1 MARAR
6 LLVLALG
13 AAALAACGRDD
24 RVPETDTSKGAG
36 IIDSAPGAAL
46 ASVAA
51 TLTDEN
57 VFALLDTA
65 MTAVQQTDSLGAAK
79 ATDARVKAFAA
90 GAVTTSAANRR
101 GITTTSDRLQVRR
114 NLPDRDVIKDHA
126 EAMNELRSKSGRE
139 FDEAYLR
146 RAVEVRRSLID
157 EIEDALRGNT
167 RAAGVRT
174 YLDQL
179 RAVLQSEV
187 QQIEGLGRANG

>member
-1 MARAR
+1 MARAP
-6 LLVLALG
+6 LLILAA

-46 ASVAA
+46 AAVAA
-51 TLTDEN
+51 TLSDEN

-65 MTAVQQTDSLGAAK
+65 MTAVQQTDSIGAAK
-79 ATDARVKAFAA
+79 ATDPRVKAFAA
-90 GAVTTSAANRR
+90 GAVTTNAANRS
-101 GITTTSDRLQVRR
+101 GIAATFDRLQVRR

-126 EAMNELRSKSGRE
+126 ERMNELRSRSGRE
-139 FDEAYLR
+139 FDEAYVR
-146 RAVEVRRSLID
+146 RAADVRRSLID
-157 EIEDALRGNT
+157 EINDALKSNT

-179 RAVLQSEV
+179 RAVLQSELR
-187 QQIEGLGRANG
+187 QIEGLGRANG